1 MGGNGTLSFVDE
13 KENLYAIQ
21 SYRLLI
27 DVGHMYEKKL
37 FIKLLL
43 DDVQKI
49 HLLTLDVLFIC
60 LFVF

>member
-27 DVGHMYEKKL
+27 DVGHMYEKIYSL
-37 FIKLLL
+37 N
-43 DDVQKI
+43 
-49 HLLTLDVLFIC
+49 C
-60 LFVF
+60 Y